1 MRSTTRWW
9 MGGLAFVLPLLLG
22 ILTDL
27 VASAKA
33 FSDLSIDVVFELF
46 VASVFVAAG
55 VTGYVSLTAPVALG
69 KRLGLVALIWLM
81 LLLEAYC
88 TMLWILR
95 GAG

>member
-9 MGGLAFVLPLLLG
+9 SGGLAFVLPLFLG
-22 ILTDL
+22 GLTDL
-27 VASAKA
+27 VASSTA
-33 FSDLSIDVVFELF
+33 FSNLGIDVVFELF

-55 VTGYVSLTAPVALG
+55 VIAYVAMTAPISVG
-69 KRLGLVALIWLM
+69 KRLGLVAVFWLM
-81 LLLEAYC
+81 LFVEAYC